1 MKKTSTWWLA
11 GLATFALPGPL
22 LAERLPALTLA
33 VARPAAVAEWQV
45 TGKVTASNGEALP
58 GVTVVLKGTT
68 RGTTTGPD
76 GSFALAVPETA
87 GTLVFSYI
95 GYQTQ
100 EQSFS
105 GATTLSI
112 RLADDAKALEEV
124 VVVGYGTQ
132 KKADVTAAIARF
144 DAKQLEERPIARVDQ
159 ALIGQLAG
167 VQVKQTTGVPGRG
180 FSVQVRGSGSITAGN
195 EPLYVIDGFPLET
208 AAQNAGGRFGTG
220 SPLDNINP
228 NDIESIE
235 VLKDAAAAAIYG
247 SRASN
252 GVVLITTKKGK
263 SGKPRINLNTYAGY
277 SQAVRT
283 LPMLSAEQWVDRAT
297 EIINATWVGS
307 GTGRTAAQTTAE
319 RMKILGVN
327 TINPTYMV
335 DDRWFEPG
343 HPGLTYVDW
352 EKEAF
357 QKGATQDY
365 QVSASGA
372 NDFVNYY
379 VSGDYFTQTGI
390 LPGLGYKRYSG
401 RANLDIKATDKLKFG
416 LNLSP
421 SYSVAKDPGVEGKD
435 ALIHLLTSIT
445 PVVEAEAGLNT
456 NTGDFTSYR
465 WGATRNSPLRQLEN
479 NTGETRTMRTL
490 ATLYAEYQLV
500 KNLNLRSTLNLDNS
514 DGATKAYSPA
524 FVNGSLGNR
533 QAQGSYNGYRRTT
546 FVNENTLA
554 YSFNLGGNHDFSALV
569 GYAYN
574 VTKLDAQRLTAAGGF
589 VNSAVTTINGAASV
603 SGTANNFTTETR
615 NVLVSYFGR
624 VQYSYLG
631 KYLVSGTVR
640 RDGSSRFGQNQQ
652 FGVFPS
658 VSAGWRLSQESF
670 LQSLSALSELK
681 LRASYGLS
689 GNNNIGDY
697 SSVATLGSYGY
708 SFGTTPVN
716 GQAPNR
722 VNNPD
727 LKWEKSQTLD
737 VGVDFGVL
745 KNRLTG
751 SFDYY
756 TKTSKDLLLN
766 VPIPSSAG
774 FTTQLTNVGEV
785 VNKGWELELSSRNL
799 TGAFQWNTAVNLAHN
814 TNKVVHLG
822 QGDAP
827 IQVVSAFDIP
837 NNILQVGQPL
847 YSIYVVKQIGIL
859 SQADLDSKA
868 ALYGSQTVGDPKYF
882 DANGDGKIDPNDRV
896 IVGHPNPD
904 YVAGITNSFK
914 YKGFDLSVL
923 VQGQWGGSIYS
934 LFGRAIDRTGQG
946 YVDNVPAFYTERWRS
961 ADNPG
966 AGERGK
972 AYSTFGRIKN
982 TDWLYSSDYYR
993 VRNITLG
1000 YDLGL
1005 VIKKSIAQGARIYVT
1020 AENFF
1025 GQDKY
1030 DGGYNPEAVNTDG
1043 GDASFPVGVD
1053 YGGLPLTKSLVLGL
1067 NLTF

>member
-1 MKKTSTWWLA
+1 MKRSYTLWLA
-11 GLATFALPGPL
+11 GLAAISLPAPL
-22 LAERLPALTLA
+22 LAGPTAAPAYLPSRAG
-33 VARPAAVAEWQV
+33 AEWQL
-45 TGKVTASNGEALP
+45 TGKVTAANGEALP

-87 GTLVFSYI
+87 GTLIFSYI
-95 GYQTQ
+95 GYLTQ
-100 EQSFS
+100 EHKFT
-105 GATTLSI
+105 GAATI
-112 RLADDAKALEEV
+112 AVRLADDSKALEEV

-132 KKADVTAAIARF
+132 KKADVTGAIARF

-208 AAQNAGGRFGTG
+208 AAQNAGGRFGSG

-263 SGKPRINLNTYAGY
+263 TGKPRISVNTYAGF
-277 SQAVRT
+277 SQAARK
-283 LPMLSAEQWVDRAT
+283 LPMLDAEQWVDRAT
-297 EIINATWVGS
+297 EMINAAWVNS
-307 GTGRTAAQTTAE
+307 GPGRTASQTTAQ
-319 RMKILGVN
+319 RQAILGVA
-327 TINPTYMV
+327 TINPALML
-335 DDRWFEPG
+335 DDRWALPG

-352 EKEAF
+352 QKEAF
-357 QKGATQDY
+357 RTGATQDY

-379 VSGDYFTQTGI
+379 VSGDYFNQGGI
-390 LPGLGYKRYSG
+390 MTGLGYKRYSA
-401 RANLDIKATDKLKFG
+401 RANMDIWANDKLKFG
-416 LNLSP
+416 LNISP
-421 SYSVAKDPGVEGKD
+421 SYSIANDPGVEGKD
-435 ALIHLLTSIT
+435 ALIHIVTSMS
-445 PVVEAEAGLNT
+445 PVVEADAGLNT

-465 WGATRNSPLRQLEN
+465 WGATRNSPIRQLEE

-490 ATLYAEYQLV
+490 GTLYAEYQV
-500 KNLNLRSTLNLDNS
+500 IKGLNLRTTLNLDNS
-514 DGATKAYSPA
+514 DGAAKTYSPA
-524 FVNGSLGNR
+524 ALNGSLGNR
-533 QAQGSYNGYRRTT
+533 QAVGAYNGYRKTT

-554 YSFNLGGNHDFSALV
+554 YATTLGVNHDLSALA
-569 GYAYN
+569 GFSYN
-574 VTKLDAQRLTAAGGF
+574 TTKLDAQRLTAAGGF
-589 VNSAVTTINGAASV
+589 VNGAVTTINGAANV
-603 SGTANNFTTETR
+603 SGTTNNFTTETR

-624 VQYSYLG
+624 LQYSYLG
-631 KYLVSGTVR
+631 KYLLSGTIR

-658 VSAGWRLSQESF
+658 VSAGWRISQENF
-670 LQSLSALSELK
+670 MQRITPLSELK
-681 LRASYGLS
+681 LRGSYGLS

-697 SSVATLGSYGY
+697 SSVATLGIYNY
-708 SFGTTPVN
+708 SFGTTPVS
-716 GQAPNR
+716 GQTPNR

-737 VGVDFGVL
+737 VGVDFGFL

-766 VPIPSSAG
+766 VPIPYASG
-774 FTTQLTNVGEV
+774 FPTQLTNIGEV
-785 VNKGWELELSSRNL
+785 INRGWELELSSHNL
-799 TGAFQWNTAVNLAHN
+799 TGAFQWNTGLNFSHN
-814 TNKVVHLG
+814 ANEVVHLG
-822 QGDAP
+822 VSDAP

-837 NNILQVGQPL
+837 NNILQVGQPV
-847 YSIYVVKQIGIL
+847 YSIFVVRQTGIL
-859 SQADLDSKA
+859 TQADLDNGA
-868 ALYGSQTVGDPKYF
+868 ARYGTQTVGDPKYF
-882 DANGDGKIDPNDRV
+882 DANGDGKIDADDRV
-896 IVGHPNPD
+896 VVGHPNPD
-904 YVAGITNSFK
+904 YTWGITNSFK

-961 ADNPG
+961 PDNPG
-966 AGERGK
+966 AGDRGK
-972 AYSTFGRIKN
+972 VYSTFGRIKN

-1005 VIKKSIAQGARIYVT
+1005 VIKKSIAQGVRLYVT

-1025 GQDKY
+1025 GHDEY
-1030 DGGYNPEAVNTDG
+1030 RGGYNPEAVNTDG
-1043 GDASFPVGVD
+1043 GDANFPVGVD
-1053 YGGLPLTKSLVLGL
+1053 YGGLPLTKSLIVGL